1 MFQNLI
7 NIISPHK
14 PLDVVIYEGLGRKEI
29 KMIKQKTRKPQVQ
42 KRHRSIRTKIS
53 GTSEFP
59 RLAVYRS
66 TKHIYAQLIDDE
78 NHVTLCSA
86 SSVDKDL
93 KEKLAHGGNIDAAKV
108 VGEAIAKKAKEK
120 GIECVVF
127 DRGGF
132 LYHGRVAALADAA
145 REAGLMF

>member
-1 MFQNLI
+1 
-7 NIISPHK
+7 
-14 PLDVVIYEGLGRKEI
+14 
-29 KMIKQKTRKPQVQ
+29 MIKQQVRKPLVQ
-42 KRHRSIRTKIS
+42 KRHKSIRVKLA

-66 TKHIYAQLIDDE
+66 TKHIYAQLIDDD
-78 NHVTLCSA
+78 NHVTIASA
-86 SSVDKDL
+86 SSNDKDL
-93 KEKLAHGGNIDAAKV
+93 KEKLSHGGNIAAAKV
-108 VGEAIAKKAKEK
+108 VGEAIAQKAKKA

>member
-1 MFQNLI
+1 
-7 NIISPHK
+7 
-14 PLDVVIYEGLGRKEI
+14 
-29 KMIKQKTRKPQVQ
+29 MIKQEIRKPKVQ
-42 KRHRSIRTKIS
+42 KRHQSIRVKVA

-78 NHVTLCSA
+78 KHVTIASA

-93 KEKLAHGGNIDAAKV
+93 KEKLSHGGNIDAAKV
-108 VGEAIAKKAKEK
+108 VGEAIAQKAKKA

-132 LYHGRVAALADAA
+132 LYHGRVAALAEAA

>member
-1 MFQNLI
+1 
-7 NIISPHK
+7 
-14 PLDVVIYEGLGRKEI
+14 
-29 KMIKQKTRKPQVQ
+29 MIKQEIRKPRIQ
-42 KRHRSIRTKIS
+42 KRHQSIRVKLS

-78 NHVTLCSA
+78 KHVTIASA

-93 KEKLAHGGNIDAAKV
+93 KEKLAHGGNIEAAKV
-108 VGEAIAKKAKEK
+108 VGDAIAQKAQAA

>member
-1 MFQNLI
+1 
-7 NIISPHK
+7 
-14 PLDVVIYEGLGRKEI
+14 
-29 KMIKQKTRKPQVQ
+29 MIKQKTRKPIVQ
-42 KRHRSIRTKIS
+42 KRHKSIRVKLA
-53 GTSEFP
+53 GTAEFP

-66 TKHIYAQLIDDE
+66 TKHIYAQLIDDD
-78 NHVTLCSA
+78 NHVTLASA
-86 SSVDKDL
+86 STNDKDI
-93 KEKLAHGGNIDAAKV
+93 KEKVKVGGNIEAAKV
-108 VGEAIAKKAKEK
+108 VGEAIAQKAKKA

>member
-1 MFQNLI
+1 
-7 NIISPHK
+7 
-14 PLDVVIYEGLGRKEI
+14 
-29 KMIKQKTRKPQVQ
+29 MIKQQNKKEQTRK
-42 KRHRSIRTKIS
+42 RHQRVRVNLM
-53 GTSEFP
+53 GTGDAP

-78 NHVTLCSA
+78 KHVTICSA
-86 SSVDKDL
+86 SSIDKDL

-108 VGEAIAKKAKEK
+108 VGETIAKKALKKGVKE
-120 GIECVVF
+120 CVF

-145 REAGLMF
+145 REAGLDF

>member
-1 MFQNLI
+1 
-7 NIISPHK
+7 
-14 PLDVVIYEGLGRKEI
+14 
-29 KMIKQKTRKPQVQ
+29 MIKQQARKPLVQ
-42 KRHRSIRTKIS
+42 KRHRSIRVKLS
-53 GTSEFP
+53 GTAEFP

-66 TKHIYAQLIDDE
+66 TKHIYAQLIDDV
-78 NHVTLCSA
+78 NNVTLAAA
-86 SSVDKDL
+86 SSNDKEL
-93 KEKLAHGGNIDAAKV
+93 KEKLAHGGNIAAAKV
-108 VGEAIAKKAKEK
+108 AGEAIAQKAKKA

>member
-1 MFQNLI
+1 
-7 NIISPHK
+7 
-14 PLDVVIYEGLGRKEI
+14 
-29 KMIKQKTRKPQVQ
+29 MIKQEIRKPRIQ
-42 KRHRSIRTKIS
+42 KRHRTIRTKLAGS
-53 GTSEFP
+53 TEFP

-78 NHVTLCSA
+78 KNITVCSA
-86 SSVDKDL
+86 SSVDKEL

-108 VGEAIAKKAKEK
+108 VGEAIAKKALAA

>member
-1 MFQNLI
+1 
-7 NIISPHK
+7 
-14 PLDVVIYEGLGRKEI
+14 
-29 KMIKQKTRKPQVQ
+29 MIKQEIRKPKVQ
-42 KRHRSIRTKIS
+42 KRHRTIRQKVS
-53 GTSEFP
+53 GTAEFP

-78 NHVTLCSA
+78 NRVTLASA
-86 SSVDKDL
+86 SSNDKDL
-93 KEKLAHGGNIDAAKV
+93 KEQLKHGGNIEAAKLI
-108 VGEAIAKKAKEK
+108 GSTIAKKAKDK

>member
-1 MFQNLI
+1 
-7 NIISPHK
+7 
-14 PLDVVIYEGLGRKEI
+14 
-29 KMIKQKTRKPQVQ
+29 MIKQQARKPIVQ
-42 KRHRSIRTKIS
+42 KRHKSIRIKLS
-53 GTSEFP
+53 GTAEFP

-78 NHVTLCSA
+78 NNVTIASA
-86 SSVDKDL
+86 SSNDKDL
-93 KEKLAHGGNIDAAKV
+93 KEKLSHGGNVDAAKA
-108 VGEAIAKKAKEK
+108 VGEAIAKKAKK
-120 GIECVVF
+120 AGIECVVF

>member
-1 MFQNLI
+1 
-7 NIISPHK
+7 
-14 PLDVVIYEGLGRKEI
+14 
-29 KMIKQKTRKPQVQ
+29 MIKQECRKPRIQ
-42 KRHRSIRTKIS
+42 KRHKSIRIKLS
-53 GTSEFP
+53 GTAEFP

-66 TKHIYAQLIDDE
+66 TKHIYAQLIDDV
-78 NHVTLCSA
+78 NHVTLASA
-86 SSVDKDL
+86 SSNDK
-93 KEKLAHGGNIDAAKV
+93 GGNIEAAKI
-108 VGEAIAKKAKEK
+108 VGEAIANKAKVK